1 MRTGKKRVSEDRQRF
16 QALIISESC
25 QLEMPVLEVL
35 EIKLMLKRRVVE
47 GISVCVVILETG
59 GADESFLRELL
70 SMLSRRTDFHAIKV
84 HQGLTSGSSER
95 EVLTFPDL
103 EIHLKEETVYKNG
116 RLIPMGHYEFVTLCF
131 LAKHPGW
138 VFSKQQ
144 IYEAVWQEP
153 EGDGSSAIANIVS
166 RIRKKLNPDNPKD
179 GYIKTVV
186 NGGYKFEV

>member
-1 MRTGKKRVSEDRQRF
+1 MHPAKICSGIRAFVLCE
-16 QALIISESC
+16 QA
-25 QLEMPVLEVL
+25 
-35 EIKLMLKRRVVE
+35 
-47 GISVCVVILETG
+47 
-59 GADESFLRELL
+59 
-70 SMLSRRTDFHAIKV
+70 
-84 HQGLTSGSSER
+84 
-95 EVLTFPDL
+95 
-103 EIHLKEETVYKNG
+103 
-116 RLIPMGHYEFVTLCF
+116 